1 MREYWNGA
9 LLSTFKQ
16 AGDHALRLVGHFAGE
31 QFVKDQTQR
40 EEVRTLV
47 EIFAECLLRGHV
59 IHGSDQSAG
68 LGHPHRLQ
76 SASQTKVHDHDA
88 ALFVPHDVLRLQV
101 AVDDAFAV
109 SSFESAAGLEDD
121 LHRLLW
127 SKLFVRLQK
136 AVQVLALDILHGDE
150 LDSSGFTQ
158 IENTNHVPLRNLA
171 GENQLLLEALDDGRI
186 AGQVGADDLECD

>member
-1 MREYWNGA
+1 M
-9 LLSTFKQ
+9 
-16 AGDHALRLVGHFAGE
+16 
-31 QFVKDQTQR
+31 
-40 EEVRTLV
+40 
-47 EIFAECLLRGHV
+47 
-59 IHGSDQSAG
+59 
-68 LGHPHRLQ
+68 
-76 SASQTKVHDHDA
+76 
-88 ALFVPHDVLRLQV
+88 
-101 AVDDAFAV
+101 DDAFAV